1 MEVFGATDA
10 PPVAHSVE
18 RVQEADVYLGIF
30 GMRDGTIDP
39 DSGQSITER
48 EYREAKLR
56 NLPCL
61 VYLMDEDTPVVSRHV
76 DKGEDAQKLAALK
89 RELCN
94 ASTGHVVGFFRSPDH
109 LAAQV
114 AVDVA
119 KTALMVERGRPLQGL
134 RRRVDHA
141 IERGWKFILEL
152 QGSDGGWPYAGGG
165 CNVWDTASSLLA
177 LKAANA
183 DCDAAIHRAHRQLLR
198 MRNARGG
205 WQAPWE
211 TDPDAS
217 TTVDTAIAIAALFA
231 TGYDEHQDELDRSIR
246 YLRDAQH
253 PSGGWGAGIGTDALS
268 TAATSWAVRALVLAG
283 LSPQAEWAALT
294 REFLLRMQQQDG
306 GWSAGPHAV
315 HSTIGK
321 TKDAL
326 VALFVL
332 RLPANQDAFISA
344 RGWLERV
351 RGGDAS
357 PEAFARI
364 VGVEPN
370 GANPATENVIH
381 FLESSF
387 YIRIP
392 GGEARIRGDLDWLAT
407 RRTWGYTPQA
417 VSCLSLYRSWIS

>member
-1 MEVFGATDA
+1 
-10 PPVAHSVE
+10 
-18 RVQEADVYLGIF
+18 
-30 GMRDGTIDP
+30 MRYGTIDP

-48 EYREAKLR
+48 EYREAKLQ

-61 VYLMDEDTPVVSRHV
+61 VYLMDEDTLVAFRNV

-134 RRRVDHA
+134 RRRVDHG
-141 IERGWKFILEL
+141 IERGREFILQL
-152 QGSDGGWPYAGGG
+152 QGSDGGWSYGGGG

-177 LKAANA
+177 LEAANT
-183 DCDAAIHRAHRQLLR
+183 DCPAAIHRAHRQLLR
-198 MRNARGG
+198 MRNRRGG

-211 TDPDAS
+211 ASTEAS
-217 TTVDTAIAIAALFA
+217 TTVDTAIAIAALVA
-231 TGYDEHQDELDRSIR
+231 TGYDEHQDELERSIR
-246 YLRDAQH
+246 YLKDAQH
-253 PSGGWGAGIGTDALS
+253 PSGAWGAGIGTDALS
-268 TAATSWAVRALVLAG
+268 TAATSWAVRTLVLAG
-283 LSPQAEWAALT
+283 MSPQAEWAERT
-294 REFLLRMQQQDG
+294 RDFLLRMQQQDG

-332 RLPANQDAFISA
+332 RLPANEVAFTNA
-344 RGWLERV
+344 LGWLQRV

-357 PEAFARI
+357 PEAFSKT

-387 YIRIP
+387 YIRTP

-407 RRTWGYTPQA
+407 RRTWSYTPQA